1 MTVFYLMMH
10 STHLYQFISE
20 DSLRLHEA
28 RMDDSVL
35 FNDALNTFISIYV
48 RRIIEIIG
56 SMDG

>member
-10 STHLYQFISE
+10 STHLYQFMSE
-20 DSLRLHEA
+20 DLSRLQEA

-48 RRIIEIIG
+48 RRIIEITG
-56 SMDG
+56 SKE

>member
-20 DSLRLHEA
+20 ESLTLQEA

-35 FNDALNTFISIYV
+35 FNDALNTFISIYI
-48 RRIIEIIG
+48 RRIIDITG
-56 SMDG
+56 SKDG